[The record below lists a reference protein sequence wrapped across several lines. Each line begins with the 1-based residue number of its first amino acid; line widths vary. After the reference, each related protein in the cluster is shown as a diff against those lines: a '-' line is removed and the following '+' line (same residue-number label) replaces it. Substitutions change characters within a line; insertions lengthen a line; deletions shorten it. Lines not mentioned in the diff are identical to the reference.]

1 MHNNNNNR
9 YTRVDSFIFI
19 QKKKVENTKRF
30 IRLLLLRFRRDFIDP
45 LRNLEDRPMAVEI
58 LETFVR
64 YSNQ

>member
-1 MHNNNNNR
+1 MHNNNNR

>member
-1 MHNNNNNR
+1 MHNNNNR

-58 LETFVR
+58 LETLVR